1 MRAKTKVLAVDDDRL
16 LRMSVQFTL
25 EEQGYDVDT
34 APDVAQAMDALDR
47 YRYELVL
54 TDLTLPDGDGLEVIR
69 YALRR
74 NPDSKVI
81 LMTAAEETV
90 DVDVVMLAGASEVL
104 FKPCKLSLLV
114 TCARDVLR
122 ESEL

>member
-1 MRAKTKVLAVDDDRL
+1 VKPKVLAVDDDRL
-16 LRMSVQFTL
+16 LRMSVQFTF

-34 APDVAQAMDALDR
+34 AANVDQALDALDS
-47 YRYELVL
+47 YRYALVL

-81 LMTAAEETV
+81 LMTASEEDLDADAV
-90 DVDVVMLAGASEVL
+90 LLAGASEVL

-114 TCARDVLR
+114 TRAREILR
-122 ESEL
+122 TPTV